1 MDIFRECGKQDTP
14 VAIIQNGTTPEE
26 KLVVGS
32 VKDIVFKAEFAGIT
46 NPAVI
51 VVGEVVHLHP
61 SQLKEKLQHQ
71 ITIDL
76 LSKQ

>member
-1 MDIFRECGKQDTP
+1 VI
-14 VAIIQNGTTPEE
+14 
-26 KLVVGS
+26 GS

-71 ITIDL
+71 ITNDF